1 MISLAVATALA
12 AAAVQGPPAAPRRDF
27 SSCLSRAAKEKSAE
41 KMEKAAFTA
50 AIKAACAAQEA
61 AFRKSIVDYDVK
73 TGSKRAVAEEGAE
86 LQVEDY
92 LVNITETHFETAS
105 AEPE

>member
-1 MISLAVATALA
+1 MISLALATALA
-12 AAAVQGPPAAPRRDF
+12 AAAVQGPPAAPRKTF
-27 SSCLSRAAKEKSAE
+27 ASCLSRVAKEKSAE

-50 AIKAACAAQEA
+50 AIRAGCTAEET

-92 LVNITETHFETAS
+92 LVNTTDTYFGTTD
-105 AEPE
+105 PE